1 MEDDRFSTQIHGELK
16 HAGSREVATS
26 RTPSMVVDEMERA
39 RLEAEI
45 LRTEAALR
53 AAKGRSDGAAIERA
67 EARYEAAMDAYLAFE
82 TESESPQAETTR
94 SLRDLLTGG
103 DPDEIAIKME
113 GWREMLGFIF
123 QGKKLDL
130 WAAFKNFV
138 AFVRRVDP
146 ERCSR
151 VSQKT
156 FAWFFGETRAATSA
170 REKRVA
176 EEGAKELGISGFH
189 LLGGTK
195 SDEARRKYSEA
206 QMGNHN
212 RRKGKGG
219 KKTGS

>member
-1 MEDDRFSTQIHGELK
+1 MQDHRFSTQIHGDLAYSEC
-16 HAGSREVATS
+16 REVGTS
-26 RTPSMVVDEMERA
+26 ETPAMELDAMERA
-39 RLEAEI
+39 RLEAAI
-45 LRTEAALR
+45 IKTEAALR
-53 AAKGRSDGAAIERA
+53 VARSRGDGAAVDRA

-82 TESESPQAETTR
+82 TETEAPPAETVR
-94 SLRDLLTGG
+94 SLRDLLSSG
-103 DPDEIAIKME
+103 DPDEIAIKIE
-113 GWREMLGFIF
+113 GWREVLDFIF
-123 QGKKLDL
+123 QGKTLNL
-130 WAAFKNFV
+130 WAAFKNFC

-156 FAWFFGETRAATSA
+156 FAWLFGETRAATSA

-176 EEGAKELGISGFH
+176 EDGARELGVAGFH

-195 SDEARRKYSEA
+195 TDEARRKYSVA

-219 KKTGS
+219 KKG